1 MMAQTLPLFSWR
13 SLALALTFPHSKANQ
28 GAAAS
33 QNVSTGSISPLAGLD
48 DVLKG
53 YLFGEKKA
61 TDVAHLLWKHVI
73 RKGDTVIDATCGN
86 GNDTLAMA
94 NMVKDE
100 QSKGCVYGMDIQEDA
115 IKNTSSL
122 LDVSLNPIERKCV
135 KLFPICHSRMA
146 EVLPKNSSVR
156 LVAFNLGYLPGGNKT
171 IITKSD
177 TTKLALKAVKE
188 LLVPGGVISIVA
200 YVGHPGGR
208 EEYETVQS
216 FALELPIKSWVCSQI
231 QMLNRP
237 LAPVLVF
244 MFKR

>member
-1 MMAQTLPLFSWR
+1 MLLICR
-13 SLALALTFPHSKANQ
+13 
-28 GAAAS
+28 
-33 QNVSTGSISPLAGLD
+33 
-48 DVLKG
+48 
-53 YLFGEKKA
+53 
-61 TDVAHLLWKHVI
+61 LWKHVI
-73 RKGDTVIDATCGN
+73 RKGDTVVDATCGN

-100 QSKGCVYGMDIQEDA
+100 LGKGCVYGMDIQKDA
-115 IKNTSSL
+115 IKNTSFL

-135 KLFPICHSRMA
+135 KLFSICHSRMA
-146 EVLPKNSSVR
+146 EVLPQKNSVR

-177 TTKLALKAVKE
+177 TTKLALKAAKE

-208 EEYETVQS
+208 LVVLYRFVAPCICREEYETVQA
-216 FALELPIKSWVCSQI
+216 FASELPVECWVCSQI

-237 LAPVLVF
+237 LAPVLLF

>member
-1 MMAQTLPLFSWR
+1 MLLICR
-13 SLALALTFPHSKANQ
+13 
-28 GAAAS
+28 
-33 QNVSTGSISPLAGLD
+33 
-48 DVLKG
+48 
-53 YLFGEKKA
+53 
-61 TDVAHLLWKHVI
+61 LWKHVI
-73 RKGDTVIDATCGN
+73 QKGDTVIDATCGN

-177 TTKLALKAVKE
+177 TTKLALKAAKE

-208 EEYETVQS
+208 EEYETVQA
-216 FALELPIKSWVCSQI
+216 FASELLIESWVCSQI
-231 QMLNRP
+231 QMSNRP
-237 LAPVLVF
+237 LAPVLMF